1 MRRSSLERAPR
12 PGRVRPSGD
21 LRGRAN
27 CVPCLRFVAFP
38 PEESRFGRV
47 ATAGGS
53 GAGMGRWAWLISAC
67 SAALLL
73 VGRPCSAEAR
83 LVDRA
88 VVRFVASET
97 GGLRSPQF
105 ILARMLAFEARLE
118 ALSEAHRTLS
128 DRRRPYLEHHVRAA
142 MERHI
147 AETLLASLAI
157 DPEPSPRELD
167 RQAVAAERMLVQRV
181 GGASALEGAAGA
193 EGIDRREVYEM
204 LRRRARASLYLDR
217 MVAPMLV
224 PSTAELKRVQ
234 LVAPEPLR
242 SRPFMESRLAVERW
256 YVARQ
261 LAAAVTSYY
270 QSARSRVRVTL
281 LSEAAA
287 RGRGAGDAN
296 GAYQNAQ

>member
-1 MRRSSLERAPR
+1 MTRAPR
-12 PGRVRPSGD
+12 RH
-21 LRGRAN
+21 
-27 CVPCLRFVAFP
+27 
-38 PEESRFGRV
+38 RV
-47 ATAGGS
+47 APPLASGVAAGTGRF
-53 GAGMGRWAWLISAC
+53 AGVGRWAYLVSSC
-67 SAALLL
+67 LAALLL
-73 VGRPCSAEAR
+73 AGRPLAAEPR

-88 VVRFVASET
+88 VVRFVASEA

-105 ILARMLAFEARLE
+105 ICERMLAFEARLE
-118 ALSEAHRTLS
+118 ALSEPHRTLS

-157 DPEPSPRELD
+157 DPEPTREDLD
-167 RQAVAAERMLVQRV
+167 RQALAAERMLVQRI
-181 GGASALEGAAGA
+181 GGASELESAAAA
-193 EGIDRREVYEM
+193 EGIDRREVHEM

-224 PSTAELKRVQ
+224 PSTAELKRVH

-242 SRPFMESRLAVERW
+242 SRSFSNARLAVERW
-256 YVARQ
+256 YVSRQ

-281 LSEAAA
+281 LPEK
-287 RGRGAGDAN
+287 
-296 GAYQNAQ
+296 